1 MFSFRSLALIVL
13 GAPFLSACIENACD
27 LPQYKDM
34 SFCQATDMSMS
45 QSADDKAGD
54 MAMPTKMCQYS
65 NGVCTCTLQFG
76 TEGLSV
82 KGVAMKRV
90 DMNSSRLAL
99 LLEGGMST
107 IVDVASVSNACSIL
121 SNRTHNATTAASGES
136 SMAASRSFILFARDN
151 ILASS
156 PWDLGYVNYSQKLT
170 GKHLSVAS
178 NVNGT
183 IYAMVLENDKM
194 DAISASDKI
203 DFSAKNIANKILN
216 DDYGRVMVGVQGEL
230 LVWNVNGSRTRYL
243 IGTDDYYFK
252 DSNQSQSSS
261 VINLSCGNGKLCPV
275 AAGDINSNGITDLIT
290 ADGNGIHVYNGNG
303 SMAKLEGFIE
313 SNDSYAERL
322 KQVLKAETAVQAI
335 AVEIPSGVN
344 ASDPPRLVWAT
355 AENDT
360 NAKQTKVTV
369 KILTLTLLTQ

>member
-156 PWDLGYVNYSQKLT
+156 PWDLDYVDYYQKYT

-178 NVNGT
+178 NVNGSVC
-183 IYAMVLENDKM
+183 AMVLGSDET
-194 DAISASDKI
+194 ISASSKS
-203 DFSAKNIANKILN
+203 DFSGNNLAAKIVDKLNKKII
-216 DDYGRVMVGVQGEL
+216 VGVQGEL
-230 LVWNVNGSRTRYL
+230 LVWNVNGSGTRYL
-243 IGTDDYYFK
+243 IGTDGYYFK

>member
-1 MFSFRSLALIVL
+1 
-13 GAPFLSACIENACD
+13 
-27 LPQYKDM
+27 
-34 SFCQATDMSMS
+34 
-45 QSADDKAGD
+45 
-54 MAMPTKMCQYS
+54 
-65 NGVCTCTLQFG
+65 
-76 TEGLSV
+76 
-82 KGVAMKRV
+82 
-90 DMNSSRLAL
+90 
-99 LLEGGMST
+99 
-107 IVDVASVSNACSIL
+107 
-121 SNRTHNATTAASGES
+121 
-136 SMAASRSFILFARDN
+136 
-151 ILASS
+151 
-156 PWDLGYVNYSQKLT
+156 
-170 GKHLSVAS
+170 
-178 NVNGT
+178 
-183 IYAMVLENDKM
+183 
-194 DAISASDKI
+194 
-203 DFSAKNIANKILN
+203 
-216 DDYGRVMVGVQGEL
+216 MVGVQGEL